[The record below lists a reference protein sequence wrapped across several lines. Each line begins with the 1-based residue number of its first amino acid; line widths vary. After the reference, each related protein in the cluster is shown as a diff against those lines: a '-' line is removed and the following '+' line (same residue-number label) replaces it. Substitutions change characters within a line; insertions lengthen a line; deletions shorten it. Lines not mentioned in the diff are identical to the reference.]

1 MRIGIDVGGTHTD
14 GVLFDGKT
22 LIAACKTLTSQDIAS
37 GVLSAVEEILRQSST
52 PPDRIEMMTLG
63 TTQFTNAVV
72 QRKGLSP
79 VGAIR
84 IGAQSSS
91 ALSIGAKWPS
101 DIYAAIIAKSQMI
114 DGGHEY
120 DGLPI
125 VPCDKDQLRNAIEKM
140 HDAGLTSI
148 AVTSVFST
156 SNSETELLVGKMVRE
171 IIPDAKL
178 ALSHQLGRIGI
189 YQRENATLLNAA
201 LLPLAEKTVSAFQ
214 SAFKA
219 LNLSCPLFIS
229 QNDGTL
235 MSADFARY
243 FPVFTFSSGPTNSM
257 RGAAWL
263 SGEAN
268 AMVVDVGGTTADIG
282 MLIDNFPRP
291 SGSAVRIGG
300 VLTNFRMPDV
310 LALGLGGG
318 SIVSP
323 DGTTIGPDSVGRD
336 LPQKGMVFGGEVL
349 TASDIAVAAGDTNI
363 GNADLATSIGQD
375 TISAFKKT
383 ATEMLTDNI
392 DKLKTSPDALPL
404 IVVGGGGFLVPDAI
418 EGTSAVI
425 RPENAGVANA
435 IGAAFAQVSGE
446 AELVYMASNKPRDQ
460 ALEEAKQASRE
471 KAIDA
476 GAITSSI
483 IIAEI
488 DETPMTYTDEPGA
501 IINVKAIGDVDLN
514 AFSKQAR

>member
-14 GVLFDGKT
+14 AVLFDDNK
-22 LIAACKTLTSQDIAS
+22 LIAACKKITSEDITT
-37 GVLSAVEEILRQSST
+37 GVLEAVHEILDQSAIA
-52 PPDRIEMMTLG
+52 PADIEMLTLG

-72 QRKGLSP
+72 QRRNLSP

-91 ALSIGAKWPS
+91 ALKIGAKWP
-101 DIYAAIIAKSQMI
+101 DDIAKIAINSTRMI
-114 DGGHEY
+114 DGGHNY

-125 VPCDKDQLRNAIEKM
+125 IPCQQNDLEKAITALRDKD
-140 HDAGLTSI
+140 LTSFAI
-148 AVTSVFST
+148 TSVFST
-156 SNSETELLVGKMVRE
+156 SNPETEKRATELVRK
-171 IIPDAKL
+171 IIPHAYI
-178 ALSHQLGRIGI
+178 ATSHQLGRLGI

-201 LLPLAEKTVSAFQ
+201 LMPLAERTVSAFET
-214 SAFKA
+214 AFNA
-219 LNLSCPLFIS
+219 LNLNCPLFIS

-235 MSADFARY
+235 MSSAFARN

-263 SGEAN
+263 CNEPN

-282 MLIDNFPRP
+282 MLIDSFPRP
-291 SGSAVRIGG
+291 SGSSVKIGG

-318 SIVSP
+318 SIVSA
-323 DGTTIGPDSVGRD
+323 DGHQIGPASVGRD
-336 LPQKGMVFGGEVL
+336 LPSMGIAFGGSTM
-349 TASDIAVAAGDTNI
+349 TASDVAIAAGDTKI
-363 GNADLATSIGQD
+363 GDPDLVASID
-375 TISAFKKT
+375 SAVIDAFKNT
-383 ATEMLTDNI
+383 ATTMLNDNI
-392 DKLKTSPDALPL
+392 DKMKTSPNSLPL
-404 IVVGGGGFLVPDAI
+404 IVVGGGGFLVPNTLDGVSTI
-418 EGTSAVI
+418 I

-446 AELVYMASNKPRDQ
+446 AEIVYMASRKDRAD
-460 ALEEAKQASRE
+460 ALTEAKNA
-471 KAIDA
+471 AIKKTISA
-476 GAITSSI
+476 GAQPESV

-501 IINVKAIGDVDLN
+501 VIHIKAVGDVDLGV
-514 AFSKQAR
+514 FSKGK